1 MKLTIS
7 NRKEIQEITID
18 LDDAYFKDGH
28 IFLNPEV
35 KDNGILK
42 ALKKSR
48 IIREIDGTLCYD
60 YTMIPI
66 ALTNNGILKTYDYS
80 GVLNYLDFINNKE
93 DWSIKND
100 RLKLYNSTL
109 TIRLDKKEKDILK
122 RNAYKN
128 KMTMSN
134 YIRLLISMD
143 NRLCEIQKNKDKNNR
158 YASEISKIMIN
169 IGRDLDV

>member
-7 NRKEIQEITID
+7 NRKEIKEITID
-18 LDDAYFKDGH
+18 LDDAYLKDGH

-35 KDNGILK
+35 KDNGIFK

-93 DWSIKND
+93 D
-100 RLKLYNSTL
+100 
-109 TIRLDKKEKDILK
+109 
-122 RNAYKN
+122 
-128 KMTMSN
+128 
-134 YIRLLISMD
+134 
-143 NRLCEIQKNKDKNNR
+143 
-158 YASEISKIMIN
+158 
-169 IGRDLDV
+169 

>member
-7 NRKEIQEITID
+7 NRKEIKEITID
-18 LDDAYFKDGH
+18 LDDAYLKDGH

-42 ALKKSR
+42 TLKKSR

-109 TIRLDKKEKDILK
+109 TIRLDKKEKDTLK

-143 NRLCEIQKNKDKNNR
+143 NRLCEIQKNKDKNSK

>member
-7 NRKEIQEITID
+7 NRKEIKEITID
-18 LDDAYFKDGH
+18 LDDAYLKDGH

-42 ALKKSR
+42 VLKKSR

-109 TIRLDKKEKDILK
+109 TIRLDKKEKDTLK

-143 NRLCEIQKNKDKNNR
+143 NRLCEIQKNKDKNNK